1 MSVRERRPTMKQK
14 IFVKEY
20 VESNGNGTRAAL
32 KAYDIEKNK
41 SIERVENVAAVIAVE
56 NLRKPQIKTLM
67 EEALESVGLTKDKIA
82 KGIEDIT
89 KANQPIIFEGEV
101 VSEYPAHDTRLKAF
115 RLSAELIDAFPAKKH
130 ENRSAHLNIHVGYSK
145 QELRRLL
152 NGK

>member
-1 MSVRERRPTMKQK
+1 MTVREREERIGRKTGTLKQRM
-14 IFVKEY
+14 FVKEY
-20 VESNGNGTRAAL
+20 VKNKGNGTKAAL
-32 KAYDIEKNK
+32 KVYDTKDYETG
-41 SIERVENVAAVIAVE
+41 AAIAVE
-56 NLRKPQIKTLM
+56 NLNKPLIKTLM
-67 EEALESVGLTKDKIA
+67 QEALESVGLTKDKIA